1 MKRALTLLLLLFA
14 SLLVLSCTKTSW
26 DNPNPDLCVLAQDG
40 IHYKCDVT
48 WTSYFDTTIRLTY
61 YVAKDS
67 PSVDDVFEHVRQ
79 TLWDYHRL
87 FDKYN
92 AYEGITGIYAINQ
105 QADTLTSSNPL
116 RYGTTVID
124 ERLFEA
130 LQYGLEQEDAVQ
142 DDGVSL
148 FNIALGPV
156 LAIWH
161 DLREADECDEFQILG
176 ALVCPEP
183 TAGLFDGPFAIDP
196 HQIVLDETARTI
208 AFLAP
213 SMRLDVGGYAKGYVA
228 ELVTDYLDFLDVSY
242 IFNAGASNVKAGGV
256 NPNSADGFYT
266 VALTTPKI
274 GLPTPGEFFAVVK
287 IAANLSIVTSGN
299 YQRYY
304 VGKVD
309 GVVYH
314 HIIDPRTK
322 FPGGDTMAVSVMHED
337 GALADIYS
345 TAVYLLGLEKG
356 LAFVNAT
363 PGLEAVWY
371 LEDGTI
377 VHSDGLNKDT
387 FTYGQATYPLY
398 TLK

>member
-1 MKRALTLLLLLFA
+1 MKHVWTLLLLLFA
-14 SLLVLSCTKTSW
+14 PLFVLSCTKTSW
-26 DNPNPDLCVLAQDG
+26 DNPNPDICVLAQDG

-61 YVAKDS
+61 YAAKDS
-67 PSVDDVFEHVRQ
+67 PNVDDVFEHIRQ
-79 TLWDYHRL
+79 MLWDYHRL

-92 AYEGITGIYAINQ
+92 AYEGITGIFAINQ

-116 RYGTTVID
+116 RYGATVID
-124 ERLFEA
+124 DRLFEA
-130 LQYGLEQEDAVQ
+130 LRYGLEQEDAVQ

-156 LAIWH
+156 LSIWH

-183 TAGLFDGPFAIDP
+183 ISGLFNGPFSIDP
-196 HQIVLDETARTI
+196 NQIVLDETARTI

-228 ELVTDYLDFLDVSY
+228 ELVTDYLDSLEVSY
-242 IFNAGASNVKAGGV
+242 IFNAGASNVKAGGI
-256 NPNSADGFYT
+256 NPNSNDGFYT
-266 VALTTPKI
+266 VALTKPKI

-287 IAANLSIVTSGN
+287 IAANMSIVTSGN
-299 YQRYY
+299 YQRYF
-304 VGKVD
+304 VGKAD

-314 HIIDPRTK
+314 HIIDPRTM

-387 FTYGQATYPLY
+387 FTYGQATYPLF

>member
-1 MKRALTLLLLLFA
+1 MKHAWTLLLLLFA
-14 SLLVLSCTKTSW
+14 SLFVLSCTKTSW
-26 DNPNPDLCVLAQDG
+26 DNPNPDICVLAQDD

-61 YVAKDS
+61 YAAKDS
-67 PSVDDVFEHVRQ
+67 PNVDDVFEHIRQ
-79 TLWDYHRL
+79 MLWDYHRL

-92 AYEGITGIYAINQ
+92 AYEGITGIYAINL
-105 QADTLTSSNPL
+105 QADTLTSSDPL
-116 RYGTTVID
+116 RYGATVID
-124 ERLFEA
+124 DRLFEA
-130 LQYGLEQEDAVQ
+130 LRYGLEQEDAVQ

-156 LAIWH
+156 LSIWH

-183 TAGLFDGPFAIDP
+183 TSGLFNGPFSIDP
-196 HQIVLDETARTI
+196 NQIVLDETARTI

-228 ELVTDYLDFLDVSY
+228 ELVTDYLDSLEVSY

-256 NPNSADGFYT
+256 NPNSTDGFYT
-266 VALTTPKI
+266 VALTKPKI

-287 IAANLSIVTSGN
+287 IAANMSIVTSGN
-299 YQRYY
+299 YQRYF
-304 VGKVD
+304 VGKAD

-314 HIIDPRTK
+314 HIIDPRTM

-387 FTYGQATYPLY
+387 FTYGQTTYPLF
-398 TLK
+398 TVK

>member
-1 MKRALTLLLLLFA
+1 MKHALTVLWLFLA

-26 DNPNPDLCVLAQDG
+26 DNPNPDVCALAQDG

-67 PSVDDVFEHVRQ
+67 PNVDDVFEHIRQ
-79 TLWDYHRL
+79 TLWGYHRL

-92 AYEGITGIYAINQ
+92 AYEGINGIYAINLN
-105 QADTLTSSNPL
+105 ADTLTSADPI
-116 RYGTTVID
+116 RYGATVLED
-124 ERLFEA
+124 RLFEA
-130 LQYGLEQEDAVQ
+130 LRYGLEWEDAVK

-156 LAIWH
+156 LSIWH
-161 DLREADECDEFQILG
+161 DLREDDACDEFQILG
-176 ALVCPEP
+176 ALVCPKP
-183 TAGLFDGPFAIDP
+183 TSGMFDGPFAIDP
-196 HQIVLDETARTI
+196 DQIVLDEATRTI
-208 AFLAP
+208 AFLVP
-213 SMRLDVGGYAKGYVA
+213 SMRLDVGGFAKGYVA
-228 ELVTDYLDFLDVSY
+228 ELITDYLDSLGVSY
-242 IFNAGASNVKAGGV
+242 IFNAGASNVKAGGL

-274 GLPTPGEFFAVVK
+274 GLPSPGDFFAVVK
-287 IAANLSIVTSGN
+287 ITANQSIVTSGN

-304 VGKVD
+304 VGKED
-309 GVVYH
+309 GLVYH

-322 FPGGDTMAVSVMHED
+322 FPGGDTMAVSVLHED

-363 PGLEAVWY
+363 AGLEAIWY
-371 LEDGTI
+371 LENGTI
-377 VHSDGLNKDT
+377 VHSEGLLKDS
-387 FTYGQATYPLY
+387 FSYGQSSYPRF